1 MAAAFLARFNR
12 NFNREPPVS
21 GLSPDGTLVEMIELR
36 NHPYYV
42 GCQFH
47 PEFKSR
53 PQQPHPLF
61 RSFIGAAL
69 QARADKRRHT
79 AQTAADAGPAA
90 LA

>member
-1 MAAAFLARFNR
+1 L
-12 NFNREPPVS
+12 VIS
-21 GLSPDGTLVEMIELR
+21 GASPDEQLVEMVELR
-36 NHPYYV
+36 NHPYFV
-42 GCQFH
+42 ACQFH

-69 QARADKRRHT
+69 QARAEKRRQAGQAAVGT
-79 AQTAADAGPAA
+79 ATQA

>member
-1 MAAAFLARFNR
+1 MAAGLII
-12 NFNREPPVS
+12 S
-21 GLSPDGTLVEMIELR
+21 GASPDEKLVEMIELR

-69 QARADKRRHT
+69 QAHAEKRRHA
-79 AQTAADAGPAA
+79 AQAAADAGPQAIA
-90 LA
+90 

>member
-1 MAAAFLARFNR
+1 
-12 NFNREPPVS
+12 
-21 GLSPDGTLVEMIELR
+21 LVEMIELR
-36 NHPYYV
+36 NHPYFV
-42 GCQFH
+42 ACQFH

-69 QARADKRRHT
+69 QARMEKRRPT
-79 AQTAADAGPAA
+79 AQTAADPSPPA